1 MNYLLDTNVISEW
14 MKPRPDPN
22 VARWLAEADEDQI
35 WLSVITFA
43 EIRLGIEE
51 MAAGRRRDALLTWLE
66 NDLPARFEG
75 RIIGIGLAVAAAWGV
90 IMARGRKAGRSLND
104 IDAFLAAIAQVRGL
118 TLVTRNTKHFESL
131 GLELLNPWA
140 AVL

>member
-90 IMARGRKAGRSLND
+90 IMARSRKAGRSLNG